1 MSCWVWCV
9 HQFWHAWNW
18 WTCVLVWIFM
28 VLCFPHVKL
37 VTQDLS
43 KKRVGWAMF
52 LQESKCASEA
62 SPRSVAP
69 TAETE
74 RPESASE
81 RKHAEP
87 QGSLATNKKLP
98 NFVPPTT
105 SPSTPRASADRPSL
119 LALAVK
125 RQHLQQMLLGFYIFL
140 DAGGDIFI
148 SSHGIQ
154 GSRLPRWGRKNKL
167 PKVWLRP
174 TLQVLWATWSISCQN
189 IHGLRLF

>member
-1 MSCWVWCV
+1 
-9 HQFWHAWNW
+9 
-18 WTCVLVWIFM
+18 M

-37 VTQDLS
+37 VTEDLS

-52 LQESKCASEA
+52 LQESKCGSEA
-62 SPRSVAP
+62 SPRSVAS
-69 TAETE
+69 TAATE

-87 QGSLATNKKLP
+87 QDKKLP
-98 NFVPPTT
+98 NFAPPTT
-105 SPSTPRASADRPSL
+105 SPSAPRASADRPSL

-154 GSRLPRWGRKNKL
+154 GSRLPR
-167 PKVWLRP
+167 
-174 TLQVLWATWSISCQN
+174 
-189 IHGLRLF
+189 